1 MTATDPPE
9 NPRRPLSQRQR
20 IKNVNPTMRKS
31 ALVAFNDRE
40 LLLNFIKRDLGAR
53 YRRSALGWSW
63 SLISPAI
70 VALIYTF
77 VFTVLFPVRPA
88 PGDPSGMK
96 LFAFHLL
103 AALLPWN
110 LVQGGVN
117 ASIGALLGGGGM
129 MQKVRFARE
138 HLIIGAV
145 YALVVSLCL
154 ELLVLALLELAFGYF
169 VFHMLPIILFLILLL
184 SLFTIGVS
192 FFFAAMNIRY
202 RDVQHITGVFFL
214 VWLYLSPIVYS
225 VALIPKSYMVFGRR
239 VPLQKIFLLNPMAR
253 FSQAFRNCFFDIRTP
268 GLNTMLALVVASVGV
283 FLAGY
288 RFFIRRAPWFV
299 EEL

>member
-1 MTATDPPE
+1 MSAVNPP
-9 NPRRPLSQRQR
+9 NQNRRPLSQRQR
-20 IKNVNPTMRKS
+20 IQNVRPSIRKS
-31 ALVAFNDRE
+31 AVIAWADRE

-53 YRRSALGWSW
+53 YRRSALGWGW
-63 SLISPAI
+63 SLVSPAI

-138 HLIIGAV
+138 HLIVGAV

-154 ELLVLALLELAFGYF
+154 ELVVLGLLELLFGYF
-169 VFHMLPIILFLILLL
+169 MFHLIPIVLVLIILL

-192 FFFAAMNIRY
+192 FFFAALNIRY

-225 VALIPKSYMVFGRR
+225 ASLIPKSYVVLGKRL
-239 VPLQKIFLLNPMAR
+239 PLQQIFLLNPMAR
-253 FSQAFRNCFFDIRTP
+253 FAQAFRNCFFDIRVP
-268 GLNTMLALVVASVGV
+268 GLNTMLALFVSSVSI
-283 FLAGY
+283 FLLGY
-288 RFFIRRAPWFV
+288 RFFIRRSPWFV